1 MAKAEKELLNYGKL
15 IEKMN
20 AIGICFNRI
29 TEEEAKIII
38 SEKSYY
44 YKIASYRKLFHKSNN
59 KYNIEFESL
68 SDIASIDMQLRYQLL
83 KMCLD
88 IEHSIK
94 TKLMDAFVRN
104 TQIDAYNFVEKY
116 ERLYPDGYNK
126 CINNLKYN
134 PYLADMYKKR
144 KDKLPIWVLI
154 EIMSFGELLNLVEL
168 YYLEFTKKNRLQKAF
183 EYGKFVRNI
192 RNTCAHSNVFLL
204 NITNSRTKI
213 STSVVSVA
221 EQVHLKRDD
230 INHPKLHDLFCLMIL
245 HHEYCSIDIQHHRRA
260 EAIDLLKRASRKGS
274 YYKNNQDLV
283 KTFKVIKK
291 MLALL
296 SKN

>member
-1 MAKAEKELLNYGKL
+1 MPKEKELLNYTKL
-15 IEKMN
+15 IAKMDD
-20 AIGICFNRI
+20 IGINFNTI
-29 TEEEAKIII
+29 TEDEAKIIV

-44 YKIASYRKLFHKSNN
+44 YKLASYRKLFSKSKN
-59 KYNIEFESL
+59 KYNIEFETL

-104 TQIDAYNFVEKY
+104 SQIDAYNYVEKY
-116 ERLYPDGYNK
+116 RSYYPEGYDI

-134 PYLADMYKKR
+134 PYLADMYRKR
-144 KDKLPIWVLI
+144 KDKIPIWVLI
-154 EIMSFGELLNLVEL
+154 ETMNFGELLNLVEL
-168 YYLEFTKKNRLQKAF
+168 YYLQFTKKNKLQKVF
-183 EYGKFVRNI
+183 DYGKYVRNI

-213 STSVVSVA
+213 STSVVSIA

-230 INHPKLHDLFCLMIL
+230 INHPKLHDLLCLMIL
-245 HHEYCSIDIQHHRRA
+245 HHEYCSTDIQLHRRA
-260 EAIDLLKRASRKGS
+260 EAIDLLKRSTRKGS
-274 YYKNNQDLV
+274 YYKNNQDLL